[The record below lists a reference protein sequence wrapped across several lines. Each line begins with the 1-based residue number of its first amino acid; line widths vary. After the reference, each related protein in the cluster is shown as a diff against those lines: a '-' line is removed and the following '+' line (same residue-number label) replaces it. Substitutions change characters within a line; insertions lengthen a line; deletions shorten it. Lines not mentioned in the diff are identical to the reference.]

1 MKITRISKLP
11 IKNSSTP
18 RSVCVG
24 VFDGVHRGHQQLVS
38 KTINKA
44 KKLKIKS
51 SMFTFEP
58 SPKNFLL
65 NKNFPFL
72 MSLKAKIKI
81 AEQLGLDE
89 IIILDFNKKIADLSP
104 EQFIEKIIKPLKI
117 KHLVIGY
124 DFTYGKFGAGKA
136 QTLKELKNPGFEV
149 EVVKEIDY
157 KKEKIS
163 STRIHKALH
172 NGDVKLA
179 NSLLGRNYFV
189 LGNVVR
195 GKGNGKK
202 IGFPTANLDIGDYA
216 LPKNGVYAV
225 KVLYKNKAYLGMAN
239 IGVHPTIMKINKP
252 LLEVNIL
259 GFDKDIYGQELTVE
273 FVAYI
278 RDEQKFPSIQALI
291 KQLNKDKLTITRLLK
306 QKSK

>member
-11 IKNSSTP
+11 IKKSSKQ

-24 VFDGVHRGHQQLVS
+24 VFDGVHRGHQRLVT
-38 KTINKA
+38 KTILAA

-65 NKNFPFL
+65 KKNFPFL
-72 MSLKAKIKI
+72 MSLNAKTKT
-81 AEQLGLDE
+81 AETLGLDE

-104 EQFIEKIIKPLKI
+104 EQFIEKIIKPLNI
-117 KHLVIGY
+117 KHLVVGY

-136 QTLKELKNPGFEV
+136 QTLKALDKPGFSV
-149 EVVKEIDY
+149 EVVDEIDF
-157 KKEKIS
+157 KNEKIS
-163 STRIHKALH
+163 SSRIHQALSK
-172 NGDVKLA
+172 GDVKLA
-179 NSLLGRNYFV
+179 NNLLGRNYFV
-189 LGNVVR
+189 IGSVVR

-202 IGFPTANLDIGDYA
+202 IGFPTANLDIGEYA

-225 KVLYKNKAYLGMAN
+225 KVLHKNKTYLGMAN
-239 IGVHPTIMKINKP
+239 IGVHPTIMKISKP
-252 LLEVNIL
+252 LLEVNII
-259 GFDKDIYGQELTVE
+259 GFNKDIYGQELVVE
-273 FVAYI
+273 FVKYV
-278 RDEQKFPSIQALI
+278 RDEKKFPSIQDLI

-306 QKSK
+306 EKTK